1 MTYAYEGYTMRRVQ
15 VLLEEGEQEHF
26 RQQAER
32 EGLSLSAWLRR
43 AGQERL
49 RSRPGRRLSTLRDLR
64 DFFRA
69 VDARE
74 KGREPG
80 WEEHLAVIDR
90 SRASGTSGT

>member
-1 MTYAYEGYTMRRVQ
+1 MRRVQ

-32 EGLSLSAWLRR
+32 EGLSLSAWLRQ
-43 AGQERL
+43 AAQERL
-49 RSRPGRRLSTLRDLR
+49 RSRRGRRLSTQRDLR

-74 KGREPG
+74 KGREPD
-80 WEEHLAVIDR
+80 WDEHLAVIER
-90 SRASGTSGT
+90 SRASGGSAT

>member
-1 MTYAYEGYTMRRVQ
+1 MRRVQ
-15 VLLEEGEQEHF
+15 VLLEESEQEHF

-32 EGLSLSAWLRR
+32 EGLSLSAWLRQ

-49 RSRPGRRLSTLRDLR
+49 RSRRGRRLSTLRDLR
-64 DFFRA
+64 DFFRV

-74 KGREPG
+74 KGREPD
-80 WEEHLAVIDR
+80 WNEHLAVIER

>member
-1 MTYAYEGYTMRRVQ
+1 MRRVQ
-15 VLLEEGEQEHF
+15 VLLDEGEQEHF

-32 EGLSLSAWLRR
+32 EGLSLSAWLRQ

-49 RSRPGRRLSTLRDLR
+49 RSRRSRRLSTLRDLR

-74 KGREPG
+74 KGREPE
-80 WEEHLAVIDR
+80 WEEHLSVIDR
-90 SRASGTSGT
+90 SRASGQGGT

>member
-1 MTYAYEGYTMRRVQ
+1 MRRVQ

-32 EGLSLSAWLRR
+32 EGLSLSAWVRQ

-49 RSRPGRRLSTLRDLR
+49 RSRRARRLSTQRDLR

-74 KGREPG
+74 KGREPD
-80 WEEHLAVIDR
+80 WDEHLAVIDR
-90 SRASGTSGT
+90 SRASGSSAT